1 MGVIPCLW
9 WLGFHFA
16 PNRFGVRRNGW
27 ALLIWLNEN
36 ALLERWRGQDGAN
49 LVLETAAILVVH
61 HALVDDGE
69 AQAVAVGGREVTAE
83 AADARNGARLGVNV
97 AACEGA
103 CHALAQGAVGAGNG

>member
-36 ALLERWRGQDGAN
+36 ALLERWRGQNGAN
-49 LVLETAAILVVH
+49 LVLETAAIFVVH
-61 HALVDDGE
+61 HTLVDDGE
-69 AQAVAVGGREVTAE
+69 AKLVSVGGSAI
-83 AADARNGARLGVNV
+83 AR
-97 AACEGA
+97 
-103 CHALAQGAVGAGNG
+103 